1 MDKDELNQVRTEI
14 FELTPGEMAAAM
26 GVSYDTFKDWQS
38 GRRNMNSSAVR
49 CIELLKALKGTRKG
63 KKFGV

>member
-1 MDKDELNQVRTEI
+1 MTNDELTAARNELG
-14 FELTPGEMAAAM
+14 LTPSEMAQAM

-38 GRRNMNSSAVR
+38 GRRKLKGATVR
-49 CIELLKALKGTRKG
+49 VVEMLLAMKGTRVG

>member
-1 MDKDELNQVRTEI
+1 MNPEQLADARNTLD
-14 FELTPGEMAAAM
+14 LTPTAMAAAL

-38 GRRNMNSSAVR
+38 GRRKMPPVASR
-49 CIELLKALKGTRKG
+49 CIELLLAVQGTRVG